1 MSEQIQHRLDLAAA
15 GLKEVAQEFADEIE
29 RKPSSDELFE
39 VLTYALNSMS
49 TDSLS
54 DVNVTQIL
62 GLRPEIETGIGQP
75 ENYATHRSGSVV
87 AELNDS
93 TFVAASDVLWQLIK
107 SVKEERGQAPTLD
120 TLLKLLLESLH
131 RSDNLLIDVSPRY
144 IMKIKPEF
152 RK

>member
-1 MSEQIQHRLDLAAA
+1 MSEQIQNRLDLAAA
-15 GLKEVAQEFADEIE
+15 GLKEVAQEFTDEIE

-75 ENYATHRSGSVV
+75 DNYATYRSGSVV

>member
-1 MSEQIQHRLDLAAA
+1 MSDQIQNRLDVAAA

-62 GLRPEIETGIGQP
+62 GLRPEIEPGIGQP
-75 ENYATHRSGSVV
+75 DNYATHRSGSVV

-107 SVKEERGQAPTLD
+107 SVNEERGQAPTLD

-144 IMKIKPEF
+144 IMKIRPEF